1 MTVNQLAEYADEYRS
16 MDVLTRF
23 VNFCIGK
30 HEYERGVTEL
40 AEAIKMFYEIP
51 SNELDDMFGNSSLWA
66 VLSKNDPIHIIE
78 VVRAWQQESH

>member
-16 MDVLTRF
+16 MDVLTGF

-40 AEAIKMFYEIP
+40 AEAIKTLFEIQ
-51 SNELDDMFGNSSLWA
+51 SNELEEMLGSISLYE
-66 VLSKNDPIHIIE
+66 VLSENDPMHVIE